1 VGTVAAARGAEGAAA
16 PASTAAPL
24 SDQLAAKL
32 GEALPALRAA
42 GSGRHVLTLAVDPEH
57 FGPVKVV
64 AHISAESVRVELVGA
79 TDQARE
85 QLKAALPD
93 LRRDLAQAGLQDLG
107 LGEGSTGG
115 DRTGSREGSGRASG
129 APGTAGTATGAEPA
143 DRTTPTV
150 RTPATA
156 GGLDLLV

>member
-1 VGTVAAARGAEGAAA
+1 
-16 PASTAAPL
+16 
-24 SDQLAAKL
+24 
-32 GEALPALRAA
+32 
-42 GSGRHVLTLAVDPEH
+42 VDPEH

-64 AHISAESVRVELVGA
+64 AHISAEAVRVELVGA

-93 LRRDLAQAGLQDLG
+93 LRRDLAQTGLQADLG

-115 DRTGSREGSGRASG
+115 DRTGSREGAGRTPG
-129 APGTAGTATGAEPA
+129 APGTTGPGGGTAEPT

>member
-1 VGTVAAARGAEGAAA
+1 
-16 PASTAAPL
+16 
-24 SDQLAAKL
+24 
-32 GEALPALRAA
+32 
-42 GSGRHVLTLAVDPEH
+42 VLTLAVDPEH
-57 FGPVKVV
+57 FGPVRVV
-64 AHISAESVRVELVGA
+64 AHISAESVRIELVGA

-115 DRTGSREGSGRASG
+115 DRTGSREGAAGRS
-129 APGTAGTATGAEPA
+129 PGTTVPGSGTATGADPA
-143 DRTTPTV
+143 DRTTPTT
-150 RTPATA
+150 RTQATA